1 MKKNNKGTRKNKA
14 AGLRT
19 QTAQNK
25 PLNAHDTSLAN
36 QQAIVLSALRK
47 EGQTTASLRNDYGV
61 MHPAGR
67 IPELKDKGYRIDTV
81 YGTVIT
87 PDGVAHHGVAKYF
100 LIPGNEPLAE
110 VMP

>member
-1 MKKNNKGTRKNKA
+1 MKKNKGTRKNKA
-14 AGLRT
+14 AGLHART
-19 QTAQNK
+19 APKK

-36 QQAIVLSALRK
+36 QQAIVLSALQK
-47 EGQTTASLRNDYGV
+47 EGQTTSSLRHEYGV

-67 IPELKDKGYRIDTV
+67 IQELKEIGHRIDTV

-87 PDGVAHHGVAKYF
+87 PDGVKHRRVAKYF
-100 LIPGNEPLAE
+100 LFPGLEPIAG